1 MRLKINLASAPYED
15 ARRFYV
21 QWGFL
26 LVVLIALT
34 AFLTAAAVRTW
45 RADHALS
52 RGISEER
59 DRLQKL
65 NEQEK
70 ADLAILAESRN
81 SDIRDHSEALNALI
95 VRKSFSWTR
104 IFNDLEK
111 MMPTQ
116 LHVVSIAPQLSPSN
130 QLQIRMMV
138 AGASRDKAIELV
150 QNMEK
155 APDFQNAQIVSE
167 NSLTEKRQ
175 GATSDEVTFNIVAEY
190 YPASSV
196 ENGAAAVDSGDK
208 VAPSNSEGKKADT
221 GTRNRNSGAAGVSP
235 VSKPPVKQTAKK
247 GAPKGGSR

>member
-1 MRLKINLASAPYED
+1 MRLKINLASTPYEN

-26 LVVLIALT
+26 LIVLIALT
-34 AFLTAAAVRTW
+34 AFLVAAASRAW

-52 RGISEER
+52 RSIAEER

-70 ADLAILAESRN
+70 ADLAILAQPQN
-81 SDIRDHSEALNALI
+81 SDVRDHSQALNALI

-138 AGASRDKAIELV
+138 AGTSRDKAIQLV

-167 NSLTEKRQ
+167 NSVTDKRQ
-175 GATSDEVTFNIVAEY
+175 GAASDEVTFNIVAEY
-190 YPASSV
+190 YPS
-196 ENGAAAVDSGDK
+196 
-208 VAPSNSEGKKADT
+208 T
-221 GTRNRNSGAAGVSP
+221 SP
-235 VSKPPVKQTAKK
+235 VNIAATPAGTGETNESGKSDSNRSEEQTAKK
-247 GAPKGGSR
+247 SSPKRGSH

>member
-1 MRLKINLASAPYED
+1 MRLKINLASTPYEN

-26 LVVLIALT
+26 LIILVALT
-34 AFLTAAAVRTW
+34 AFLVAAATRTW

-52 RGISEER
+52 RSIAEER

-70 ADLAILAESRN
+70 ADLAILAQPQN
-81 SDIRDHSEALNALI
+81 SDVRDHSQALNALI

-138 AGASRDKAIELV
+138 AGSSRDKAIQLV

-167 NSLTEKRQ
+167 NSLTERRQ
-175 GATSDEVTFNIVAEY
+175 GTASDEVTFNIVAEY
-190 YPASSV
+190 FPSTSADSSASAPATA
-196 ENGAAAVDSGDK
+196 EEDGNP
-208 VAPSNSEGKKADT
+208 APSKEALHKKDT
-221 GTRNRNSGAAGVSP
+221 GTSKNHAGAPLPKPRNAA
-235 VSKPPVKQTAKK
+235 QTANKA
-247 GAPKGGSR
+247 APKGGSH

>member
-1 MRLKINLASAPYED
+1 LRLNINLASTPYEN

-21 QWGFL
+21 QWGL
-26 LVVLIALT
+26 ALALMIALT
-34 AFLTAAAVRTW
+34 VVLAVGAVRTW
-45 RADHALS
+45 RANHALS
-52 RGISEER
+52 RSIAEER
-59 DRLQKL
+59 ARIEKL

-70 ADLAILAESRN
+70 ADLAILAESKN
-81 SDIRDHSEALNALI
+81 SDVRDRSQALNALI

-116 LHVVSIAPQLSPSN
+116 LHVVSIAPQLSTSN

-167 NSLTEKRQ
+167 TTLADRKQ
-175 GATSDEVTFNIVAEY
+175 ASDAVTFNIVAEY
-190 YPASSV
+190 
-196 ENGAAAVDSGDK
+196 N
-208 VAPSNSEGKKADT
+208 PSNSTDKRASATATAEEG
-221 GTRNRNSGAAGVSP
+221 
-235 VSKPPVKQTAKK
+235 
-247 GAPKGGSR
+247 GAPAAKNPDEKVGKQRPAARAPKSATGKGGSR